1 MQNPF
6 RSTGPAPNS
15 FLPQDYIARKS
26 DAKANIFLLS
36 FFAIVMAAVVGAF
49 MVTYRQKVEL
59 RQHLVSVSA
68 KYNAEAK
75 KIEQLKQLETQRAQI
90 MEKAQ
95 VTAALVER
103 VPRWAV
109 NQEIALRMAPTMRLH
124 EFKVK
129 STRTD
134 PTPPPTKDAP
144 PPVKSLTG
152 KLTGKKDEPKAPT
165 IMAPTFRYN
174 VTIIGGAKENND
186 IADFIRSLRESP
198 ILDDVELA
206 YIREGKG
213 DEILPRKFEISA
225 ILRSDTN
232 PDALSKSLQDLLAKR
247 TAMMGLTPSD
257 EPGSESPKSDQ
268 PSLASTIGKLLGG
281 GKSANKDATPSAAK
295 PTDPN
300 ATDGAIADAQENNP

>member
-26 DAKANIFLLS
+26 DTKANIFLLS

-59 RQHLVSVSA
+59 RQRLVSVSA
-68 KYNAEAK
+68 SYNAEAK
-75 KIEQLKQLETQRAQI
+75 KIDQLKQLESQRAQI

-129 STRTD
+129 SIRTD
-134 PTPPPTKDAP
+134 PAPLAAKDAP
-144 PPVKSLTG
+144 PPVKSLTS
-152 KLTGKKDEPKAPT
+152 KFTGKKEEPKTPVVV
-165 IMAPTFRYN
+165 APTFRYN

-186 IADFIRSLRESP
+186 IADFYSSLRSSP
-198 ILDDVELA
+198 IFDDVDLA
-206 YIREGKG
+206 YIRESKG
-213 DEILPRKFEISA
+213 DDNLPRKFEISA
-225 ILRSDTN
+225 TLRSDADPAT
-232 PDALSKSLQDLLAKR
+232 LSKSLQDLLAKR
-247 TAMMGLTPSD
+247 TAMLGLTKD
-257 EPGSESPKSDQ
+257 PKDAGQ
-268 PSLASTIGKLLGG
+268 PEKPSLANSLGKLLGG
-281 GKSANKDATPSAAK
+281 NKPATKEQKKADDS
-295 PTDPN
+295 N
-300 ATDGAIADAQENNP
+300 AIANAQENNP

>member
-6 RSTGPAPNS
+6 RSAGPAPNS

-36 FFAIVMAAVVGAF
+36 FFAIVMGAVVLAF
-49 MVTYRQKVEL
+49 FVTYEQKVEL

-124 EFKVK
+124 EFKIK

-134 PTPPPTKDAP
+134 PTPPPAKDAP
-144 PPVKSLTG
+144 PPVKSLTS
-152 KLTGKKDEPKAPT
+152 KITGAKKEEPKAPV

-198 ILDDVELA
+198 IFDDVELA

-225 ILRSDTN
+225 ILRSDTD
-232 PDALSKSLQDLLAKR
+232 PDALSKSLQDLLVTR
-247 TAMMGLTPSD
+247 TAMLGLKTEDKPA
-257 EPGSESPKSDQ
+257 
-268 PSLASTIGKLLGG
+268 AS
-281 GKSANKDATPSAAK
+281 DATTPQA
-295 PTDPN
+295 
-300 ATDGAIADAQENNP
+300 DGAVANAQENNP

>member
-6 RSTGPAPNS
+6 RSAGPAPNS

-103 VPRWAV
+103 IPRWAV
-109 NQEIALRMAPTMRLH
+109 NQEIALRMAPTMRLA
-124 EFKVK
+124 ELKVK
-129 STRTD
+129 ATRTD
-134 PTPPPTKDAP
+134 PTPPKAKDAP
-144 PPVKSLTG
+144 PPVKSLTD
-152 KLTGKKDEPKAPT
+152 KLAGKKDEPAVPT
-165 IMAPTFRYN
+165 IVAPMFRYN
-174 VTIIGGAKENND
+174 LTIIGGAKENND
-186 IADFIRSLRESP
+186 IADFIRSMRESP
-198 ILDDVELA
+198 IFDEVELA
-206 YIREGKG
+206 YIREGQG
-213 DEILPRKFEISA
+213 DENLPRKFEVSA
-225 ILRSDTN
+225 ILRQDAD
-232 PDALSKSLQDLLAKR
+232 PDALGASLRDLLAKR
-247 TAMMGLTPSD
+247 TALLGLD
-257 EPGSESPKSDQ
+257 KNKDAEPKSDNAF
-268 PSLASTIGKLLGG
+268 ASTLSKLLGN
-281 GKSANKDATPSAAK
+281 KPEQKHKDAGSV
-295 PTDPN
+295 
-300 ATDGAIADAQENNP
+300 ATAQENNP